1 MRSRVSSNDIRHLP
15 ECETFA
21 QLRKLFGKT
30 RFVFAKM
37 ADHEPD
43 YPPALKLIQNGKPNV
58 FMNLVHSVENK
69 AAVLNCKHSPS
80 GDTPLILAART
91 GQVELLRYLASH
103 RVNLEQSNKDEK
115 RAIHEAAAGSHLDC
129 LEFLISKEVDID
141 ALKRG
146 DW

>member
-1 MRSRVSSNDIRHLP
+1 
-15 ECETFA
+15 
-21 QLRKLFGKT
+21 
-30 RFVFAKM
+30 M

-43 YPPALKLIQNGKPNV
+43 YPPALKLIQNGKPKV

-69 AAVLNCKHSPS
+69 AAVLNCRHSPS

-91 GQVELLRYLASH
+91 GQVELLRYLASQ
-103 RVNLEQSNKDEK
+103 RVDLEQRNNDEK

-129 LEFLISKEVDID
+129 VEFLISKEVDID

>member
-1 MRSRVSSNDIRHLP
+1 
-15 ECETFA
+15 
-21 QLRKLFGKT
+21 
-30 RFVFAKM
+30 M

-43 YPPALKLIQNGKPNV
+43 YPPALKLIQNGKHQV

-69 AAVLNCKHSPS
+69 AAILNCRHSPS
-80 GDTPLILAART
+80 GDTPLILAARS
-91 GQVELLRYLASH
+91 GEVELLRYLASH
-103 RVNLEQSNKDEK
+103 RHRVDLEQRNKDEK

-129 LEFLISKEVDID
+129 VEFLISKEVDID